1 MFTFIQKRLELKIVL
16 ALTLVSACMIGV
28 YSYINI
34 RNIRSDAIRTS
45 ERTLGVFAAAIK
57 GSVNASM
64 KTGHHEDV
72 KHLLDEVNTTFII
85 ARVMIYNGEGRPL
98 GDVEKMS
105 KDGSL
110 DMGLPAEIPLSV
122 VNGDISE
129 FKKRGGNQF
138 ISYYSA
144 ILNQPE
150 CFRCHG
156 KKAKLIGILRI
167 DFSLRELDDL
177 VAARRNRNLLW
188 SMAFFVLLTTPL
200 VALLRIIVY
209 RPVKELR
216 DAMVNVR
223 EGADQLVL
231 STTGNDELADLKK
244 SFVAMLQRID
254 DLHRTN
260 IEKEKELVQNQEMTR
275 FRTELQAMFD
285 AMPDGVLLIDPDMR
299 IIQSNPRAY
308 ELLPGLK
315 EVEGRIPA
323 ELIQEESCPHHG
335 IQAALLKGSV
345 CDHQCSIKLP
355 DGQMRHVHSI
365 CAPILEK
372 GRVVYI
378 VEVIRDITERVITE
392 RELEEKT
399 AELIAANKAL
409 SLIAITDS
417 LTQVFNR
424 RRFDEILIKEIK
436 RTTRREYSAL
446 SLMMIDIDHF
456 KQLNDKYGHLVGDM
470 ALREIAVLLKEGM
483 RDTDTVAR
491 FGGEEFV
498 IVLPDTDLDGAAH
511 KAEALRRKVQDWSF
525 AGLDE
530 PVHITI
536 SIGVAAYVSGS
547 PEDLVHAADLAMYQA
562 KQSGRNAVVVSRPGG
577 VVI

>member
-1 MFTFIQKRLELKIVL
+1 MFTFIQKRLELKIIL
-16 ALTLVSACMIGV
+16 ALTLVIACMVGV
-28 YSYINI
+28 YSYIDI
-34 RNIRSDAIRTS
+34 RNMRSDTIRTS
-45 ERTLGVFAAAIK
+45 ERTLGAFAAAIK
-57 GSVNASM
+57 GSLNASM
-64 KTGHHEDV
+64 KKGLHENV
-72 KHLLDEVNTTFII
+72 KQILDEVNTPFFIN
-85 ARVMIYNGEGRPL
+85 RVMIYNEEGRPL
-98 GDVEKMS
+98 RGVEKIS

-122 VNGDISE
+122 VNGDISALR
-129 FKKRGGNQF
+129 KQGDNQF
-138 ISYYSA
+138 ISYYSS
-144 ILNQPE
+144 IRNQPE

-260 IEKEKELVQNQEMTR
+260 IEKEKELVHNLEMTR
-275 FRTELQAMFD
+275 FRAELQAMFD
-285 AMPDGVLLIDPDMR
+285 AMPDGILLIDPDMR

-323 ELIQEESCPHHG
+323 ELIREESCPHHG

-392 RELEEKT
+392 RELEEQT

-409 SLIAITDS
+409 SLIAVTDS